1 MNKKNRQKLS
11 MFSKE
16 TLDSLEMAEVLGGD
30 INTKCSNNGCNTSCT
45 NTCTNQNGCI
55 NKMCILNTECK
66 ENTADCPCAS
76 NKSSCI
82 DKDCVYN
89 FDCV

>member
-30 INTKCSNNGCNTSCT
+30 NNTNCSNNGCNTSCT

-55 NKMCILNTECK
+55 NKKCV
-66 ENTADCPCAS
+66 ENTKCAENTTNCPCAS
-76 NKSSCI
+76 NTSSCI
-82 DKDCVYN
+82 DTDCSVVLK
-89 FDCV
+89 CV

>member
-30 INTKCSNNGCNTSCT
+30 NNTNCVNKGCNTSCT
-45 NTCTNQNGCI
+45 NTCTNQNSCV
-55 NKMCILNTECK
+55 NDKCFVNTECTDDS
-66 ENTADCPCAS
+66 NCPCAS
-76 NKSSCI
+76 NTSSCI
-82 DKDCVYN
+82 NTDCSAVLK
-89 FDCV
+89 CV